1 MNRKELQ
8 QVLEALTREEVNRVG
23 CDTKKPH
30 KVALVYPNTYFVG
43 MSNLGLQIIYEEI
56 NERED
61 SVAERVFLPSKKEME
76 AYERTRTPLM
86 SVESQRY
93 LCDFEV
99 IGIDITFEMDYF
111 HIPWILKAGQV
122 AVRAE
127 HRREHDPIVIG
138 GGPCATFNP
147 EPLADFFDAFIIGEG
162 EGVISEALEIIY
174 DARRNGV
181 ARQELLQKLSKIAG
195 IYVPSLYEP
204 VYGEHGVFAG
214 YRAEEGVPR
223 RVLRR
228 HAPLVRGGETVVA
241 TDFTEF
247 GAMYIVE
254 VARGCGR
261 HCRFCMAGYCY
272 RKPRVRPL
280 EILKAG
286 VDRAAELGKKVGLMG
301 AAISDYP
308 EIDALVRYIR
318 SKGLR
323 YSCASLRADSLT
335 ADVVQGLA
343 DSGQQT
349 ITIAPEAGS
358 ERLRRVINKG
368 ITNDDLRHAVT
379 LAAGAGI
386 PHIRLYIMVGLPT
399 ETEEDIDAIITM
411 AEEVQAHMET
421 VGCHGRLTL
430 SVNPFIP
437 KPFTPFQ
444 WMPMTD
450 KKIVAKRLQRLKK
463 GLRKNRR
470 IEVLVESPKEA
481 YIQGVLARGDRRWSK
496 AIAYAAERNGVKSFL
511 EACEELD
518 LSMEDELYRSRS
530 ECEPQPWDILDM
542 GLRDDYLTEEWH
554 RSTEEA
560 YTAPCCDGCRR
571 CGVCGREV

>member
-8 QVLEALTREEVNRVG
+8 QALEALTREEVNRVG

-286 VDRAAELGKKVGLMG
+286 VDRAAKLGKKVGLMG

-386 PHIRLYIMVGLPT
+386 PHVRLYIMVGLPT
-399 ETEEDIDAIITM
+399 ETEEDIDAIINM

-444 WMPMTD
+444 WMPMMD
-450 KKIVAKRLQRLKK
+450 KKIVTKRLQRLKK

>member
-8 QVLEALTREEVNRVG
+8 QALEALTREEVNRVG

-99 IGIDITFEMDYF
+99 IGMDITFEMDYF

-335 ADVVQGLA
+335 VDVVQGLA

>member
-8 QVLEALTREEVNRVG
+8 QALEALTREEVNRVG

>member
-8 QVLEALTREEVNRVG
+8 QALEALTREEVNRVG

-99 IGIDITFEMDYF
+99 IGMDITFEMDYF

-560 YTAPCCDGCRR
+560 YTAPCCDSCRR

>member
-8 QVLEALTREEVNRVG
+8 QELEALTREEVNRVG

-99 IGIDITFEMDYF
+99 IGMDITFEMDYF

-399 ETEEDIDAIITM
+399 ETAEDIDAIITM

>member
-8 QVLEALTREEVNRVG
+8 QALEALAREEVNRVG

-111 HIPWILKAGQV
+111 YIPWILKAGQI

-127 HRREHDPIVIG
+127 HRREYDPIVIG

-162 EGVISEALEIIY
+162 EGVISEALDVIY
-174 DARRNGV
+174 DARRNGIT
-181 ARQELLQKLSKIAG
+181 RQELLRKLSKVAG

-204 VYGEHGVFAG
+204 VYERHGVFAG
-214 YRAEEGVPR
+214 YQAEEGAPR

-228 HAPLVRGGETVVA
+228 HAPLVRSGETVVA

-247 GAMYIVE
+247 GSMYIVE

-286 VDRAAELGKKVGLMG
+286 VDRAAKLGKKVGLMG

-511 EACEELD
+511 EACEELN

-542 GLRDDYLTEEWH
+542 GLRDDYLVEEWH

>member
-8 QVLEALTREEVNRVG
+8 QALEALTREEVNRVG

-247 GAMYIVE
+247 GTMYIVE

-286 VDRAAELGKKVGLMG
+286 VDRAAKLGKKVGLMG

-481 YIQGVLARGDRRWSK
+481 YIQGVLARGERRWSK

>member
-8 QVLEALTREEVNRVG
+8 QALEALTREEVNRVG

-99 IGIDITFEMDYF
+99 IGMDITFEMDYF

-122 AVRAE
+122 AVRVE

-481 YIQGVLARGDRRWSK
+481 YIQGVLARGDRRWSR

-511 EACEELD
+511 EACEKLD

>member
-8 QVLEALTREEVNRVG
+8 QALEALTREEVNRVG

-99 IGIDITFEMDYF
+99 IGMDITFEMDYF

>member
-8 QVLEALTREEVNRVG
+8 QALEALTREEVNRVG

-43 MSNLGLQIIYEEI
+43 MSNLGLQIVYEEI

-386 PHIRLYIMVGLPT
+386 PHIRLYIMLGLPT

-450 KKIVAKRLQRLKK
+450 KKIVTKRLQRLKK

-496 AIAYAAERNGVKSFL
+496 AIAYAAERNGAKSFL
-511 EACEELD
+511 EACEELE
-518 LSMEDELYRSRS
+518 LSVEDELYRSRS
-530 ECEPQPWDILDM
+530 ECEPQPWNILDM

>member
-8 QVLEALTREEVNRVG
+8 QALEALTREEVNRVG

-76 AYERTRTPLM
+76 AYERTRMPLM

-99 IGIDITFEMDYF
+99 IGMDITFEMDYF

>member
-8 QVLEALTREEVNRVG
+8 QALEALTREEVNRVG

-99 IGIDITFEMDYF
+99 IGMDITFEMDYF

-379 LAAGAGI
+379 LAADAGI

>member
-8 QVLEALTREEVNRVG
+8 QALEALTREEVNRVG

-43 MSNLGLQIIYEEI
+43 MSNLGLQIVYEEI

-421 VGCHGRLTL
+421 IGCHGRLTL

-450 KKIVAKRLQRLKK
+450 KKIVTKRLQRLKK

-496 AIAYAAERNGVKSFL
+496 AIAYAAERNGAKSFL
-511 EACEELD
+511 EACEELE
-518 LSMEDELYRSRS
+518 LSVEDELYRSRS
-530 ECEPQPWDILDM
+530 ECEPQPWNILDM

>member
-1 MNRKELQ
+1 M
-8 QVLEALTREEVNRVG
+8 
-23 CDTKKPH
+23 
-30 KVALVYPNTYFVG
+30 
-43 MSNLGLQIIYEEI
+43 
-56 NERED
+56 
-61 SVAERVFLPSKKEME
+61 
-76 AYERTRTPLM
+76 
-86 SVESQRY
+86 
-93 LCDFEV
+93 
-99 IGIDITFEMDYF
+99 
-111 HIPWILKAGQV
+111 
-122 AVRAE
+122 
-127 HRREHDPIVIG
+127 
-138 GGPCATFNP
+138 
-147 EPLADFFDAFIIGEG
+147 
-162 EGVISEALEIIY
+162 
-174 DARRNGV
+174 
-181 ARQELLQKLSKIAG
+181 
-195 IYVPSLYEP
+195 
-204 VYGEHGVFAG
+204 FAG

-399 ETEEDIDAIITM
+399 ETEEDIDAIM
-411 AEEVQAHMET
+411 
-421 VGCHGRLTL
+421 RLSPWPRKCKRIWKR
-430 SVNPFIP
+430 SVV
-437 KPFTPFQ
+437 T
-444 WMPMTD
+444 
-450 KKIVAKRLQRLKK
+450 
-463 GLRKNRR
+463 
-470 IEVLVESPKEA
+470 
-481 YIQGVLARGDRRWSK
+481 GD
-496 AIAYAAERNGVKSFL
+496 
-511 EACEELD
+511 
-518 LSMEDELYRSRS
+518 
-530 ECEPQPWDILDM
+530 
-542 GLRDDYLTEEWH
+542 
-554 RSTEEA
+554 
-560 YTAPCCDGCRR
+560 
-571 CGVCGREV
+571 

>member
-8 QVLEALTREEVNRVG
+8 QALEALTREEVNRVG

-93 LCDFEV
+93 LCDFEI
-99 IGIDITFEMDYF
+99 IGMDITFEMDYF

>member
-8 QVLEALTREEVNRVG
+8 QALEALTREEVNRVG

-127 HRREHDPIVIG
+127 HRREYDPIVIG

-286 VDRAAELGKKVGLMG
+286 VDRAAKLGKKVGLMG

>member
-8 QVLEALTREEVNRVG
+8 QALEALTREEVNRVG

-99 IGIDITFEMDYF
+99 IGMDITFEMDYF

-463 GLRKNRR
+463 GLWKNRR

-481 YIQGVLARGDRRWSK
+481 YIQGVLARGDRRWSR

>member
-8 QVLEALTREEVNRVG
+8 QALEALTREEVNRVG

-30 KVALVYPNTYFVG
+30 KVALVYPNTYFVA

>member
-8 QVLEALTREEVNRVG
+8 QALEALTREEVNRVG

-99 IGIDITFEMDYF
+99 IGMDITFEMDYF

-323 YSCASLRADSLT
+323 YSCASLRVDSLT

>member
-8 QVLEALTREEVNRVG
+8 QALEALTREEVNRVG

-99 IGIDITFEMDYF
+99 IGMDITFEMDYF

-349 ITIAPEAGS
+349 ITIAPEAGN

-411 AEEVQAHMET
+411 AEEVQEHMET

>member
-8 QVLEALTREEVNRVG
+8 QALEALTREEVNRVG

-99 IGIDITFEMDYF
+99 IGMDITFEMDYF

-228 HAPLVRGGETVVA
+228 HAPLMRGGETVVA

>member
-8 QVLEALTREEVNRVG
+8 QALEALTREEVNRVG

-99 IGIDITFEMDYF
+99 IGMDITFEMDYF

-204 VYGEHGVFAG
+204 VYGEHGVFTG

>member
-8 QVLEALTREEVNRVG
+8 QALEALTREEVNRVG

-99 IGIDITFEMDYF
+99 IGMDITFEMDYF

-399 ETEEDIDAIITM
+399 ETAEDIDAIITM

>member
-8 QVLEALTREEVNRVG
+8 QALEALTREEVNRVG

-99 IGIDITFEMDYF
+99 IGMDITFEMDYF

-162 EGVISEALEIIY
+162 EGVISEVLEIIY

-379 LAAGAGI
+379 LAAGVGI

>member
-8 QVLEALTREEVNRVG
+8 QALEALAREEVNRVG

-99 IGIDITFEMDYF
+99 IGMDITFEMDYF

-204 VYGEHGVFAG
+204 VYGEYGVFAG

-481 YIQGVLARGDRRWSK
+481 YIQGVLARGDRRWSR

>member
-8 QVLEALTREEVNRVG
+8 QALEALTREEVNRVG

-99 IGIDITFEMDYF
+99 IGMDITFEMDYF

-511 EACEELD
+511 EACEELE
-518 LSMEDELYRSRS
+518 LSVEDELYRSRS

-542 GLRDDYLTEEWH
+542 GLRDDYLAEEWH
-554 RSTEEA
+554 CSTEEA

>member
-8 QVLEALTREEVNRVG
+8 QALEALTREEVNRVG

-99 IGIDITFEMDYF
+99 IGMDITFEMDYF

-368 ITNDDLRHAVT
+368 ITNDDLRHAIT

>member
-8 QVLEALTREEVNRVG
+8 QALEALTREEVNRVG

-99 IGIDITFEMDYF
+99 IGMDITFEMDYF

-518 LSMEDELYRSRS
+518 LSIEDELYRSRS

-542 GLRDDYLTEEWH
+542 GLRDDYLSEEWH